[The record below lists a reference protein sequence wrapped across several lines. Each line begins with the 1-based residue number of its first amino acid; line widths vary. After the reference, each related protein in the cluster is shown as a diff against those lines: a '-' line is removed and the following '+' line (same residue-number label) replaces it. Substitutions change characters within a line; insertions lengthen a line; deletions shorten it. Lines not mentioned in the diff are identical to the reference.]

1 MILLQ
6 SDTESIVWTRL
17 MLVILS
23 RENVKLTYNG
33 VM

>member
-1 MILLQ
+1 MTLLQ
-6 SDTESIVWTRL
+6 SDNESIVWTRL

-23 RENVKLTYNG
+23 SENVKLTYSG